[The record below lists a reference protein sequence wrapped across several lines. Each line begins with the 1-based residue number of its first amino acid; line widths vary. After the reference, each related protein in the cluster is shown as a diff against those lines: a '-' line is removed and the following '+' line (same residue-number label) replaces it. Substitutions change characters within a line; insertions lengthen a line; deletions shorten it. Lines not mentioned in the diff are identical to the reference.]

1 MSRKYFN
8 KLKLRYT
15 YIAWYILY
23 CISGFLK
30 YTSIIRQYIKV
41 TLIYLLVHILK
52 INKDYTEPHILRITI
67 KNMVPIYFLILLYI
81 KVTSKYV
88 LVQNLNN
95 L

>member
-1 MSRKYFN
+1 MSGKYFN

-15 YIAWYILY
+15 YNALYILY

-41 TLIYLLVHILK
+41 TSVYLLVHIPK

-67 KNMVPIYFLILLYI
+67 GNVVLIFALILYI
-81 KVTSKYV
+81 
-88 LVQNLNN
+88 
-95 L
+95 